1 MNKMANREKR
11 TLDGRSNLEKC
22 GVSCYDLSKP
32 FGTAG
37 TVVAPGVG
45 TIAGAIIGGVVFAI
59 IGDIASDTFVDCVFE
74 VIED

>member
-1 MNKMANREKR
+1 MSKTANREKR

-32 FGTAG
+32 FGAAG

-45 TIAGAIIGGVVFAI
+45 TIVGAIIGGVLFGLVGDA
-59 IGDIASDTFVDCVFE
+59 IGDDLVDWVFE
-74 VIED
+74 LFE